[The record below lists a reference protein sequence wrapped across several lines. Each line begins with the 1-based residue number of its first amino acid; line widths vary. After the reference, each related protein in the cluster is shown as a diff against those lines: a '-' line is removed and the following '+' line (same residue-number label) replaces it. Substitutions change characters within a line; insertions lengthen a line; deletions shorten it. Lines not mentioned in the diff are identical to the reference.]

1 MARPQTDLHRLQ
13 GVWHIARFDSAGTA
27 IPAAA
32 LNAAEIHVTGD
43 RFLSTGMGQD
53 YEGRFVLEAT
63 RTPKHIDLT
72 FTSGPQN
79 GTRNLGIYRLDRDR
93 WTLCLSMQGGARPR
107 KFAAN
112 GDGIVLEVLVR
123 ETLKPPSPQ
132 APKPSSPQAS
142 KPSGPRALKPSSP
155 QASEIDGEWVMQS
168 AVFDGKPMAQ
178 EMVQFCRRTT
188 GGGET
193 KVLAGGQ
200 VMLHASFAL
209 DRSVTPVSIDYVNLA
224 GAQKGKKQAGIMS
237 LDGDVLKVCMSAPG
251 DARPKDFTSKPG
263 DKRSLTVW
271 RRS

>member
-1 MARPQTDLHRLQ
+1 
-13 GVWHIARFDSAGTA
+13 
-27 IPAAA
+27 
-32 LNAAEIHVTGD
+32 
-43 RFLSTGMGQD
+43 
-53 YEGRFVLEAT
+53 
-63 RTPKHIDLT
+63 
-72 FTSGPQN
+72 
-79 GTRNLGIYRLDRDR
+79 
-93 WTLCLSMQGGARPR
+93 
-107 KFAAN
+107 
-112 GDGIVLEVLVR
+112 
-123 ETLKPPSPQ
+123 
-132 APKPSSPQAS
+132 
-142 KPSGPRALKPSSP
+142 
-155 QASEIDGEWVMQS
+155 MQS

>member
-53 YEGRFVLEAT
+53 YEGRFVIEAT

-132 APKPSSPQAS
+132 APKPSSPQAL
-142 KPSGPRALKPSSP
+142 KPFPTLRRPRARSTDLRSRRRPS
-155 QASEIDGEWVMQS
+155 E
-168 AVFDGKPMAQ
+168 
-178 EMVQFCRRTT
+178 
-188 GGGET
+188 
-193 KVLAGGQ
+193 
-200 VMLHASFAL
+200 
-209 DRSVTPVSIDYVNLA
+209 
-224 GAQKGKKQAGIMS
+224 
-237 LDGDVLKVCMSAPG
+237 
-251 DARPKDFTSKPG
+251 
-263 DKRSLTVW
+263 
-271 RRS
+271 